1 MSKILLL
8 GGTGFLGNSLLK
20 ELENEHSIK
29 LMTHNNDSIFN
40 VKKFQG
46 NILKKSS
53 FKTEITSDS
62 IILNLVGQLTPNLEQ
77 FVNSNIIGGLNLLN
91 SCIEQKVN
99 QIILISTINV
109 YGDNFKKPSKEN
121 DPLNPKTHYG
131 VVKMIN
137 EKIYQ
142 YFSESYGIDIS
153 VLRMA
158 GLYGPTKKSGFIPHL
173 LKSINEKSIKPVLY
187 NDGKQYRDL
196 IHVDDAVRGIVKIIN
211 KPQKGF
217 QVFNISSGKRHSMKK
232 IVSLI
237 ETRSKKNI
245 AIKYSSETPDERCI
259 WADFS
264 KAKKILNF
272 EPTISFE
279 KGLNETI
286 DYFTKK

>member
-1 MSKILLL
+1 MLL

-20 ELENEHSIK
+20 EIENKHSIK
-29 LMTHNNDSIFN
+29 LMTHNSDSVHK

-46 NILKKSS
+46 NIFKKNS
-53 FKTEITSDS
+53 FKSKLESDS
-62 IILNLVGQLTPNLEQ
+62 IVLNLVGQLTPNLEQ
-77 FVNSNIIGGLNLLN
+77 FVNSNIVGGLNLLN
-91 SCIEQKVN
+91 SCMKKQVN
-99 QIILISTINV
+99 QIILISSINV
-109 YGDNFKKPSKEN
+109 YGNNFKNPSTEN

-173 LKSINEKSIKPVLY
+173 LKSINEKSIKPILY
-187 NDGKQYRDL
+187 HDGKQYRDL
-196 IHVDDAVRGIVKIIN
+196 IHVNDAVRGIIKIIDN
-211 KPQKGF
+211 PQKGF
-217 QVFNISSGKRHSMKK
+217 QVFNISSGKRYSMKK
-232 IVSLI
+232 IVSMI
-237 ETRSKKNI
+237 ETYSKKNI
-245 AIKYSSETPDERCI
+245 NVKLSSKAPDEKCI

-272 EPTISFE
+272 EPTITLE

-286 DYFTKK
+286 DYYLKK

>member
-1 MSKILLL
+1 MLL

-20 ELENEHSIK
+20 EIENKHSIK
-29 LMTHNNDSIFN
+29 LMTHNSDSVHK

-46 NILKKSS
+46 NIFKKNS
-53 FKTEITSDS
+53 FKSKLESDS
-62 IILNLVGQLTPNLEQ
+62 IVLNLVGQLTPNLEH
-77 FVNSNIIGGLNLLN
+77 FVNSNIVGGLNLLN
-91 SCIEQKVN
+91 SCMKKQVN
-99 QIILISTINV
+99 QIILISSINV
-109 YGDNFKKPSKEN
+109 YGNNFKNPSTEN

-173 LKSINEKSIKPVLY
+173 LKSINEKSIKPILY
-187 NDGKQYRDL
+187 HDGKQYRDL
-196 IHVDDAVRGIVKIIN
+196 IHVNDAVRGIIKIIDN
-211 KPQKGF
+211 PQKGF
-217 QVFNISSGKRHSMKK
+217 QVFNISSGKRYSMKK
-232 IVSLI
+232 IVSMI
-237 ETRSKKNI
+237 ETYSKKNI
-245 AIKYSSETPDERCI
+245 NVKLSSKAPDEKCI

-272 EPTISFE
+272 EPTITLE

-286 DYFTKK
+286 DYYLKK